1 MIIDAFENLENYQN
15 ILPNLIVALD
25 KMKSVKN
32 WVAGEK
38 YAFSG
43 GYVFFQE
50 GVTKPLAEAQF
61 EAHKKYI
68 DVQVVLEGAEY
79 LAWNKIDDLVETIP
93 YQPEKDVQ
101 KFHGESLHTTR
112 VSEGM
117 AYVCFPWDGHQAV
130 FHIEKPLR
138 YKKAVIKLEI
148 TP

>member
-1 MIIDAFENLENYQN
+1 MIIDAFENLKNYENL
-15 ILPNLIVALD
+15 LPNLTAALN

-38 YAFSG
+38 HEFSG
-43 GYVFFQE
+43 GFVFFQE

-79 LAWNKIDDLVETIP
+79 LAWNRIDDLIETAP
-93 YQPEKDVQ
+93 YQSEKDVQ
-101 KFHGESLHTTR
+101 KFQGKSLHSMK

-130 FHIEKPLR
+130 FHLEESLL

-148 TP
+148 TQ